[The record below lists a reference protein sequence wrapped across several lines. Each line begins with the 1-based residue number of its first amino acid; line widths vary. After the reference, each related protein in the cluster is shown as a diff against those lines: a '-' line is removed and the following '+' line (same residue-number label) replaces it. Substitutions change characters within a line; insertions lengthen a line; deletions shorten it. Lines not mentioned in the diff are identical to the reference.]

1 LFFLA
6 LDHLCRIAGLDTL
19 KASRMLNKWVER
31 GMLMPDMT
39 KGKRGARY
47 GKPGQALGTESFFSL
62 SGLSDNSLMDTQ

>member
-1 LFFLA
+1 
-6 LDHLCRIAGLDTL
+6 
-19 KASRMLNKWVER
+19 MLNRWVER

-39 KGKRGARY
+39 KDKRGARY